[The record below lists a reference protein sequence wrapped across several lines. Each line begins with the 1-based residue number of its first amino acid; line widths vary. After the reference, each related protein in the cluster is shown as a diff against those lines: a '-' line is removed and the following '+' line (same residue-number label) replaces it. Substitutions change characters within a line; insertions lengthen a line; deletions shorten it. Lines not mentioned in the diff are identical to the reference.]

1 MRKAYSDFTIIIPTL
16 NEYKNIQLITS
27 KLLRMYP
34 DVSIIVSDDG
44 STDGTR
50 EAVNEISKKNRRIRL
65 LDREAKRVHGLSASV
80 LDAVLMVKTKYL
92 IVMDADMQ
100 HPPDKVSEM
109 MKYLKSYDLVV
120 GVRIHVKNWGIYRK
134 TVSKSIAYFSY
145 AILTIRGKRTC
156 NDIMSGFFGIQT
168 RFFQLIIRK
177 RRTAFIGRSYKVLLD
192 LLKLLD
198 RNVKIKEVYYSSF
211 NPRRYGKSK
220 ANVGNFIDIIKSS
233 FK

>member
-1 MRKAYSDFTIIIPTL
+1 
-16 NEYKNIQLITS
+16 EYKNIPMITS
-27 KLLRMYP
+27 KLLKMYP
-34 DVSIIVSDDG
+34 GVSIIVADDG

-50 EAVNEISKKNRRIRL
+50 EEVIAINKKNRQVKL
-65 LDREAKRVHGLSASV
+65 LDRGAKRVHGLSASV
-80 LDAVLMVKTKYL
+80 IDAALMVKTKYL

-109 MKYLKSYDLVV
+109 MKYLKDYDLVV
-120 GVRIHVKNWGIYRK
+120 GVRTHVKNWGIYRK

-145 AILTIRGKRTC
+145 VILTIRGKRTC

-168 RFFQLIIRK
+168 GLFQLIIRG
-177 RRTAFIGRSYKVLLD
+177 RRSAFISRSYKVLLD

-198 RNVKIKEVYYSSF
+198 KNVKIKEVYYSSF

>member
-1 MRKAYSDFTIIIPTL
+1 MKKAHSDFTIIIPTL
-16 NEYKNIQLITS
+16 NEYKNILLITS
-27 KLLRMYP
+27 KLLKMYP
-34 DVSIIVSDDG
+34 NISIIVADDG

-50 EAVNEISKKNRRIRL
+50 EEVKMISKKNRSIRL
-65 LDREAKRVHGLSASV
+65 LDRETKSVHGLSASV
-80 LDAVLMVKTKYL
+80 LDAVLMVRTKYL

-109 MKYLKSYDLVV
+109 MESLKSYDLVV
-120 GVRIHVKNWGIYRK
+120 GVRTHVKNWGIYRK

-145 AILTIRGKRTC
+145 AIMTIRGKRTC
-156 NDIMSGFFGIQT
+156 NDIMSGFFGIDT
-168 RFFQLIIRK
+168 KLFQFIILK
-177 RRTAFIGRSYKVLLD
+177 RRSAFIGRSYKVLLD

-198 RNVKIKEVYYSSF
+198 RNIKIKEVYYSSF

-220 ANVGNFIDIIKSS
+220 ANIRNFIDIIKSS